1 MKIHDQRRKNYFI
14 NRSFQVQF
22 ILKFCILVIAASA
35 ISGGALYLLSR
46 NTVTTAFIDSRLS
59 IVTTADYILP
69 SVIAASA
76 VAIILISIAT
86 FFVVMYLSHRI
97 AGPLFNI
104 ERSIKDIASGD
115 LSGKINLRAT
125 DEIQR
130 LAGSLN
136 DMTDNLKSKIQDV
149 EKEANKL
156 EDEKSKNIIKKVL
169 EQFKI

>member
-1 MKIHDQRRKNYFI
+1 MKAHDERRKNYFI
-14 NRSFQVQF
+14 DKAFQVQF

-46 NTVTTAFIDSRLS
+46 DTVTTAFIDSRLS

-69 SVIAASA
+69 SVIASSV

-115 LSGKINLRAT
+115 LSGKIHLRAA

-130 LAGSLN
+130 LASSLN
-136 DMTDNLKSKIQDV
+136 DMTDSLKSKILDV
-149 EKEANKL
+149 EKEANNL
-156 EDEKSKNIIKKVL
+156 EDEKSKNLMKKAL